1 MITLQDVD
9 IKNKT
14 FDDLIADFNK
24 IRSFY
29 TVEEPLEA
37 FKLIVEQDAIALLI
51 LQAYEQIRSL
61 FPSERLGLE
70 VTTDPEIAGWR
81 SLWITIYTK
90 LDANAAFEKLM
101 ILDDTWWLENITTVA
116 NGKLHINLGWDAD
129 EI

>member
-70 VTTDPEIAGWR
+70 ITTDPEIAGWR

>member
-1 MITLQDVD
+1 MIALQDVD

-24 IRSFY
+24 IRSLY

-37 FKLIVEQDAIALLI
+37 FKLIVEQDAIAPLI
-51 LQAYEQIRSL
+51 LEAYEQIRSL

-90 LDANAAFEKLM
+90 LDANAGLEKLM
-101 ILDDTWWLENITTVA
+101 ILDDTWWIENITTVA
-116 NGKLHINLGWDAD
+116 NSKLHINLGWDAD

>member
-70 VTTDPEIAGWR
+70 VRTDPEIAGWR